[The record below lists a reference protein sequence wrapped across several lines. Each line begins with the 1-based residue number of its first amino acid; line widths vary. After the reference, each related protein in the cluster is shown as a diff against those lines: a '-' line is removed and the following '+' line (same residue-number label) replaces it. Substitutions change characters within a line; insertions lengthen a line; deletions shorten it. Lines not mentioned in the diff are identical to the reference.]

1 MPKKTEE
8 VGDGETPEQK
18 DEKAEVK
25 AWLRT
30 ISKTEK
36 FRDKEGEKQG
46 WKRFISEFKGDW
58 QFLQDKVKIPL
69 VPINLVYAYVKTEIA
84 RLYFRDPWITI
95 NPKRK
100 EDIGAAQI
108 AEQVI
113 NYVWGELKLK
123 SEIKKVLTEELVIGH
138 GWIKVGY
145 VAEFGTVESQPKE
158 PEKRSPGRP
167 RKGEETRVDTNEYL
181 KSENVFAYYV
191 KYDDIIFDPSA
202 TYPAPH
208 NARWMAQKIVKP
220 LRAVQESGI
229 YEHTDDLRSSSV
241 LGDDETDAS
250 LDGNMEMN
258 KDIKSVILW
267 EIYDLDHMKVT
278 TVSPGCEYKLREIDY
293 PDYLNAEL
301 PFVQFAFNFIP
312 GEVYPLSDIA
322 PHEPQIIELIKMQAI
337 ELNHL
342 KRWNRQIIV
351 APDFFTKEEEDKF
364 RDGAD
369 GAIIKGN
376 VTAGQS
382 LDANFYIPP
391 YAPVQQDVYG
401 VWNQVMDVWRNVAG
415 QSNLERGATEKA
427 PTRTLGELRLQLQGG
442 RARADEKIDLL
453 EDAIET
459 VARKLLVIM
468 QKKFDLPKIARI
480 VGEKTIQEKL
490 AGVLPQRPSAQP
502 QIGGQP
508 NPVADKSMTTAFS
521 FTWNKTDIMGDMDV
535 DVVAGSTVPMD
546 KEAQIEIMEKM
557 IPLLPGIGAGPGTP
571 AAQAFGKEMVRLI
584 GMKSLEEVI
593 EIAKN
598 TPPQPDPEM
607 AKAQMEMQAKQQDM
621 QNQQALATVKI
632 QGQQAQQQIKLQGMQ
647 EKLELD
653 RQKNQMNMEK
663 EIISTILHQARGI
676 RLSQRKT
683 VTEARTATVD
693 SSEKDKPCETC
704 GNENPWAR
712 HSKKERVTGK
722 YYEECNR
729 CFDSSIPSNPDVYFR
744 QPYWDENLWDRD
756 DPSFDPQRGTFIRSK
771 AHKAYVL
778 KKCGL
783 REDGDRNA
791 GGRAFDPLYSRHAH
805 AALRR

>member
-1 MPKKTEE
+1 MATTKKTE
-8 VGDGETPEQK
+8 VGDVETPDQK

-36 FRDKEGEKQG
+36 FRDKKGDDQG

-58 QFLQDKVKIPL
+58 SFLQDKVKIPL

-113 NYVWGELKLK
+113 NYVWSELKLK
-123 SEIKKVLTEELVIGH
+123 SEIKKTLTEELIVGH

-158 PEKRSPGRP
+158 QEKRGPGRP
-167 RKGEETRVDTNEYL
+167 KKVGDETKVDTNEYL

-229 YEHTDDLRSSSV
+229 YEHTDELRSSSV

-250 LDGNMEMN
+250 LEAAIDMN
-258 KDIKSVILW
+258 KDIKSVTLW

-293 PDYLNAEL
+293 PDYLNKEL
-301 PFVQFAFNFIP
+301 PFVQFAFNFVP
-312 GEVYPLSDIA
+312 GEVYPLSDVA
-322 PHEPQIIELIKMQAI
+322 AHEPQIIELIKMQAI

-364 RDGAD
+364 KDGAD

-376 VTAGQS
+376 VTAGSS
-382 LDANFYIPP
+382 LDSNFYIPP

-415 QSNLERGATEKA
+415 QSNMERGATEKA

-459 VARKLLVIM
+459 VARKLLGIM
-468 QKKFDLPKIARI
+468 QKKFDLPKIALI
-480 VGEKTIQEKL
+480 VGEQTIQEKL
-490 AGVLPQRPSAQP
+490 AKSLPQRPSAQP
-502 QIGGQP
+502 QLPGGAP
-508 NPVADKSMTTAFS
+508 NPVAEQSMTTPFS
-521 FTWNKTDIMGDMDV
+521 FTWTKTDIMGDMDV

-557 IPLLPGIGAGPGTP
+557 IPLLPGIGAAPGSP
-571 AAQAFGKEMVRLI
+571 AALAFGKEFVRLI

-593 EIAKN
+593 DLAKSQ
-598 TPPQPDPEM
+598 PKQPDPEM
-607 AKAQMEMQAKQQDM
+607 AKAQMDMQAKQQEM
-621 QNQQALATVKI
+621 QNAQAEATIKI
-632 QGQQAQQQIKLQGMQ
+632 QGQVAQQQIKLQGMQ
-647 EKLELD
+647 EKLQLD
-653 RQKNQMNMEK
+653 KQKNEMQ
-663 EIISTILHQARGI
+663 LQHQIMQSVIQQSA
-676 RLSQRKT
+676 QQQ
-683 VTEARTATVD
+683 
-693 SSEKDKPCETC
+693 KPAQN
-704 GNENPWAR
+704 GNGNGE
-712 HSKKERVTGK
+712 S
-722 YYEECNR
+722 
-729 CFDSSIPSNPDVYFR
+729 
-744 QPYWDENLWDRD
+744 
-756 DPSFDPQRGTFIRSK
+756 
-771 AHKAYVL
+771 
-778 KKCGL
+778 
-783 REDGDRNA
+783 
-791 GGRAFDPLYSRHAH
+791 
-805 AALRR
+805 